1 MFVDTIVGH
10 SKIFL
15 LDSLCFY
22 KGIKVSFVRASRK
35 SNFVIA
41 PKGDSGTHKIITNWK
56 HGKIHWELSSKNGHR
71 ETCNQHSFLVY
82 ILDSNAL
89 LYEYEHSLI
98 MQIDNLL
105 V

>member
-35 SNFVIA
+35 SNFVKVIQGLIKSLRIENMVRYIESCLA
-41 PKGDSGTHKIITNWK
+41 KMDTGRHATN
-56 HGKIHWELSSKNGHR
+56 IRS
-71 ETCNQHSFLVY
+71 
-82 ILDSNAL
+82 
-89 LYEYEHSLI
+89 
-98 MQIDNLL
+98 
-105 V
+105 